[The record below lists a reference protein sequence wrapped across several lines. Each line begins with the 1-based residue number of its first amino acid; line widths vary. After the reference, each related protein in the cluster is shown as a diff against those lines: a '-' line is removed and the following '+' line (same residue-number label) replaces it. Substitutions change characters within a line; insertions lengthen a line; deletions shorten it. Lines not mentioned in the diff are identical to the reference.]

1 MSNFEAP
8 LNISISSSRST
19 KNLKKNF
26 LFVGLTNDFPATTA
40 KGTKEV
46 EEIVELIIKN
56 QTLNK
61 LNSFKFRRLIHQLL
75 GRETSPR
82 NQSQTSQKVFIQ
94 LMRIAD
100 SSHGPFFFQNIFH
113 KAHSCTFFR
122 AVLSH
127 APEKQENFTYMMKVI
142 DKIINSLTI
151 QKSLKNATLMQI
163 LINRRKSFTKQC
175 LDSKNEVPGTQEF
188 IQTMLSYVSVSDME
202 TKGRKCVQDMID
214 NKKTGDLVNGIVSL
228 LKQCSLKSDPENNKN
243 MNAKGILIDWL
254 TEVDSELITVNKEQQ
269 LEVMFGVQKEEFR
282 FYLLSL
288 LCHQTNWNT
297 LYETATT
304 LLSKYNEAYDSSAV
318 LNFIEGIIK
327 NPKLWQGRDR
337 VVSKHETVDLIY
349 VLDSEQILVMVEYI
363 LNEGKQEIDSADF
376 NNLIYS
382 RVSLFLKIVEE
393 DSLDFVGLIEFVL
406 TYPVAEQLKLKFLQ
420 QLYLMAPT
428 MKFQKH
434 DLQKVY
440 SSDVQNL
447 KGCRSDVLVTYLIT
461 TLGSL
466 QNKKDFEAMSSDT
479 ETLIRKVAASHPN
492 LFLRELKVISS
503 LLQGKAHMNIG
514 VLRSEFHMSRFI
526 QVLRL
531 LELLQ
536 PHIFDDCYKVGF
548 QTALE
553 CYFTFLKYHS
563 RAREAYHVLIKFVDI
578 LQGYINKSPT
588 IALSFMEPYTGLL
601 QELSLKNSHFI
612 ALQQLVQGLSLLKF
626 KNNDAESELTEE
638 ENKLEIDLTEVEAKS
653 SFMDIDEPT
662 PSTSKDTTTTI
673 SETDSRGAASFALA
687 TGPTKTLAMSP
698 HFIALIQALKM
709 SSAEDLILQPL
720 QEIENLT
727 SKRSG
732 YLDPVFHRLLQLI
745 FSLSAQV
752 RSLSYILL
760 IRHLKHNPGK
770 PEINKATFLAY
781 IQCLKDSNST
791 VALSAVDNM
800 IDICVLL
807 QEYAVQILQVVFDLG
822 ITSKLS
828 TCSQIKRCIQTI
840 KLQHG
845 C

>member
-1 MSNFEAP
+1 M
-8 LNISISSSRST
+8 
-19 KNLKKNF
+19 
-26 LFVGLTNDFPATTA
+26 
-40 KGTKEV
+40 
-46 EEIVELIIKN
+46 
-56 QTLNK
+56 
-61 LNSFKFRRLIHQLL
+61 RL
-75 GRETSPR
+75 
-82 NQSQTSQKVFIQ
+82 
-94 LMRIAD
+94 AD
-100 SSHGPFFFQNIFH
+100 SSHGPYLFQNIFH

-122 AVLSH
+122 AVLGH
-127 APEKQENFTYMMKVI
+127 IPEKQENFTFMMKVI

-163 LINRRKSFTKQC
+163 LINRRKSFIKPSFDTKSGIT
-175 LDSKNEVPGTQEF
+175 DSQGF
-188 IQTMLSYVSVSDME
+188 IQAMLSYVSVSDIE

-214 NKKTGDLVNGIVSL
+214 DRKTGDLVNGIVSL
-228 LKQCSLKSDPENNKN
+228 LKQCSLKSDPQTQKSINV
-243 MNAKGILIDWL
+243 KGILIDWL

-269 LEVMFGVQKEEFR
+269 LEIMFGVQKEEFR

-297 LYETATT
+297 VYETATT
-304 LLSKYNEAYDSSAV
+304 LLSKYNDSYDSSAV

-337 VVSKHETVDLIY
+337 VVSKHEPVDLIY
-349 VLDSEQILVMVEYI
+349 VLDSEQTLVMVEYI
-363 LNEGKQEIDSADF
+363 LNEGKQEIDCGDF
-376 NNLIYS
+376 NNLLHS

-393 DSLDFVGLIEFVL
+393 DSLDFVGLIRFVL
-406 TYPVAEQLKLKFLQ
+406 SYPVSDQLKLRFLQ
-420 QLYLMAPT
+420 QLYLMVPT
-428 MKFQKH
+428 MKFQKC

-440 SSDVQNL
+440 TSDVQNL
-447 KGCRSDVLVTYLIT
+447 KGCRSDIIVSYLIT

-466 QNKKDFEAMSSDT
+466 QNKKDFDAMSADT

-514 VLRSEFHMSRFI
+514 VLRTEFHISRFI

-553 CYFTFLKYHS
+553 CYFTFLKHHS
-563 RAREAYHVLIKFVDI
+563 RAREAYHILIKFVDI

-588 IALSFMEPYTGLL
+588 VALSFMEPYTGLL

-626 KNNDAESELTEE
+626 KTNDSESELTEE
-638 ENKLEIDLTEVEAKS
+638 ENKQEIDLTEVETKAS
-653 SFMDIDEPT
+653 AMEVDEPV
-662 PSTSKDTTTTI
+662 PSTSKDTTPTI

-698 HFIALIQALKM
+698 HFIALVQAINM
-709 SSAEDLILQPL
+709 SSAEDVILQPL
-720 QEIENLT
+720 QEVENLT

-732 YLDPVFHRLLQLI
+732 YLDPIFHKLLQLI
-745 FSLSAQV
+745 LSLSAQV
-752 RSLSYILL
+752 RSLAYILL

-770 PEINKATFLAY
+770 PDVNKATFSAY

-791 VALSAVDNM
+791 VAMSALDNLVD
-800 IDICVLL
+800 ISVLL
-807 QEYAVQILQVVFDLG
+807 QEYSVKILQVVFDLG